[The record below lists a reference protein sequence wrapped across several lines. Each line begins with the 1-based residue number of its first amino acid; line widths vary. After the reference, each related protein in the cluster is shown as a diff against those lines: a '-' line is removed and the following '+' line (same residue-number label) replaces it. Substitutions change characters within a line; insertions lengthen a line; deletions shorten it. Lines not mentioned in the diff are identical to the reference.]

1 MGAVPLYAQH
11 EAWALP
17 AQLVALPSPAA
28 YPRAVTRSLSDI
40 PLLAAAEPLPGVN
53 SIPTRRRTCAGCCRA
68 GYSREKHSEVLIEQN
83 FSLRD
88 LAH

>member
-53 SIPTRRRTCAGCCRA
+53 GIPTRRRTCGLLPGRRPQ
-68 GYSREKHSEVLIEQN
+68 GKHSYVLIEQN
-83 FSLRD
+83 FSLRN